1 MFHSG
6 WFLCICDNDKDDDDG
21 DFDDDFDDF
30 DNEDKYYSDAGG
42 NMEAI
47 LLILLV

>member
-6 WFLCICDNDKDDDDG
+6 WFLCIYDNDKDDDD
-21 DFDDDFDDF
+21 DYFDDDFDDF
-30 DNEDKYYSDAGG
+30 DKYYSDDGS

>member
-6 WFLCICDNDKDDDDG
+6 WFLFIYDNDKDDDD
-21 DFDDDFDDF
+21 DFDDDDDY
-30 DNEDKYYSDAGG
+30 DKYYSDDGS